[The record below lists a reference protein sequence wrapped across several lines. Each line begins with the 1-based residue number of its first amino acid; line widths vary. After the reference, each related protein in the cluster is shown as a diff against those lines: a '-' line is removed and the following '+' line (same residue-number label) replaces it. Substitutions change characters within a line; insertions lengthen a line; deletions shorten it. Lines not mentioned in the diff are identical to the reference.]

1 MTCDCLQ
8 RVQYKAKALAGEAR
22 RESWKQQRHV
32 EAFQQGIRSGAEEI
46 AARHLFRAGVYQAT
60 RSCNLQRGPSL
71 PEIQDAVEELIGHEA
86 ADLALIRL
94 RLEGNAIDFEVM
106 EEPSR
111 MVRNIVRQEEKRRQ
125 SLLMAEVVKELK
137 ASRDALKRADQLSH
151 RLAIWEAGAMT
162 PQLPEVICISD
173 QHGQDL
179 NNR

>member
-1 MTCDCLQ
+1 
-8 RVQYKAKALAGEAR
+8 
-22 RESWKQQRHV
+22 
-32 EAFQQGIRSGAEEI
+32 
-46 AARHLFRAGVYQAT
+46 
-60 RSCNLQRGPSL
+60 
-71 PEIQDAVEELIGHEA
+71 
-86 ADLALIRL
+86 
-94 RLEGNAIDFEVM
+94 M